1 MKEQELNTML
11 SVVADPIENVYKINS
26 YADAEEIRRM
36 CRIFSLSKS
45 QNNTLKMFAIRSMA
59 SLKVVLSKN

>member
-11 SVVADPIENVYKINS
+11 SVVSDPIENVYKINS

-45 QNNTLKMFAIRSMA
+45 QNNTHKMFAIRSMA

>member
-1 MKEQELNTML
+1 MKEQELITML

-45 QNNTLKMFAIRSMA
+45 QNNTHKMFAIRSMA

>member
-11 SVVADPIENVYKINS
+11 SVVADPIENVCKINS

-45 QNNTLKMFAIRSMA
+45 QNNTHKMFAIRSMA